1 MDSEWES
8 ERQKKKHERV
18 WRKRKSYGLLSTFL
32 LHPPFLQAQTIATL
46 CHCERAGGH
55 CLCFS
60 IGRLRCIPRGSSQ
73 PIGSQGGRAA
83 VQLVPKNVSAIDLF
97 PGWPLLSSHFPKNS
111 LFFTLPFLWFQ
122 CFPCACFP
130 LSRLLLFL
138 ISPHVVFTLPPHC
151 LLLSL
156 PALSV
161 LQLVALKVW
170 SAGCLVGALRACAV
184 LPKFARLSTQAHKRL
199 LPNKNTLILISSCSR
214 HTPPKPKD
222 TGLSYG
228 NSSCEC

>member
-8 ERQKKKHERV
+8 ERQKKHERV

-32 LHPPFLQAQTIATL
+32 HHPPFLQAQTIATL

-97 PGWPLLSSHFPKNS
+97 PGWALLSSHFPKNS
-111 LFFTLPFLWFQ
+111 LFYPPFSTVSVLSIRLLSPFTSPSASPPFSH
-122 CFPCACFP
+122 FPSCRLRPPSP
-130 LSRLLLFL
+130 LSAPL
-138 ISPHVVFTLPPHC
+138 
-151 LLLSL
+151 
-156 PALSV
+156 
-161 LQLVALKVW
+161 
-170 SAGCLVGALRACAV
+170 
-184 LPKFARLSTQAHKRL
+184 
-199 LPNKNTLILISSCSR
+199 SSCFLRVAAGS
-214 HTPPKPKD
+214 T
-222 TGLSYG
+222 
-228 NSSCEC
+228 

>member
-97 PGWPLLSSHFPKNS
+97 PGWALLSSHFPKNS
-111 LFFTLPFLWFQ
+111 LFLPSLLYGFSAFHALA
-122 CFPCACFP
+122 FPFHFSLRVSSFFSFP
-130 LSRLLLFL
+130 LVSSSPSLPTVCSSLFL
-138 ISPHVVFTLPPHC
+138 LSPC
-151 LLLSL
+151 
-156 PALSV
+156 
-161 LQLVALKVW
+161 
-170 SAGCLVGALRACAV
+170 
-184 LPKFARLSTQAHKRL
+184 
-199 LPNKNTLILISSCSR
+199 CSW
-214 HTPPKPKD
+214 
-222 TGLSYG
+222 
-228 NSSCEC
+228 